1 MENIQ
6 TPGYLKVSHNIH
18 GTKNLQWFI
27 VKYNLIILKNK
38 ILCLLIGKS
47 KAKSIYIF
55 LNATL
60 ASIHFQGC
68 IK

>member
-38 ILCLLIGKS
+38 ILCLLIGK
-47 KAKSIYIF
+47 AKSIYIF

-60 ASIHFQGC
+60 ASIHFQGG